1 MKRPNILLITSDQ
14 QHYSM
19 LGSVNPKLK
28 TPNLDRL
35 AAEGALCTRAY
46 CPNPTCTPSRSSIL
60 TGMYP
65 SHHGAWTL
73 GTKLPETMPTLND
86 PLHDQGY
93 QTALIGKAHFQPLAS
108 TPEYPSLEAPEKL
121 HDLEFWK
128 NYHSGFYGFD
138 HIELLRN
145 HTAEQHVGQHYAL
158 WMEEKGLKDWRKY
171 FFPPAGRMP
180 YRGMGRWKLPEEYHY
195 NTWIAERTNAMLEE
209 YSQKSQPFFL
219 WASFPDPHY
228 PQLVPAPWDRMYRPK
243 DMQMQEFSFDEH
255 DKNPPY
261 YREVFKRH
269 PNFAPYRETG
279 FGIHGL
285 YRQPYH
291 KRELQRQLAYAYGM
305 VSFMDKYIGK
315 ILDKLRELDL
325 EKDTIIVFT
334 TDHGDMFGQHGL
346 RHKCIFHYED
356 LLKIPMIVKYAGH
369 IPAGSRIEGIQ
380 SLIDLAPT
388 FLSLCGIPVPEQ
400 MDGVDESTVWTGQA
414 ASARGY
420 AICENRHE
428 PHTMN
433 MRSYMEERYK
443 ITVHDGRS
451 YGELFD
457 LQNDPEEHN
466 NLWDSEEHRVLKAEV
481 LFRFALAE
489 LAKAEG
495 HPAHCTFTEG
505 GFELQLDR
513 TAGTGKIFNLADD
526 PERKDDLWL
535 SNNFLNEKIRLLL
548 RCITCHMAREPM
560 PMPRIAS
567 A

>member
-65 SHHGAWTL
+65 SHHGAWSL
-73 GTKLPETMPTLND
+73 GTKLPEDAPTIND
-86 PLHDQGY
+86 VLHENGY

-121 HDLEFWK
+121 HDLDFWK

-171 FFPPAGRMP
+171 FFPPEGRMP
-180 YRGMGRWKLPEEYHY
+180 FKGMGRWKLPEEFHY
-195 NTWIAERTNAMLEE
+195 NTWIAERTNATLEE
-209 YSQKSQPFFL
+209 YRQKDQPFFL

-228 PQLVPAPWDRMYRPK
+228 PQLVPAPWDQMYRAK
-243 DMQMQEFSFDEH
+243 DMEMQEFSFDEH

-261 YREVFKRH
+261 YREVFKRF
-269 PNFAPYRETG
+269 PNFKPYQETG

-291 KRELQRQLAYAYGM
+291 KKELQRQLAYAYGM
-305 VSFMDKYIGK
+305 VSLMDKYIGK
-315 ILDKLRELDL
+315 ILDKLRELEL

-356 LLKIPMIVKYAGH
+356 LLRIPMIVKYAGH
-369 IPAGSRIEGIQ
+369 IPAGSRIDGLQ

-388 FLSLCGIPVPEQ
+388 FLSLCGIPAPAC
-400 MDGVDESTVWTGQA
+400 MDGVDQQDVWLGVRE
-414 ASARGY
+414 SARPY

-433 MRSYMEERYK
+433 IRSYMEERYK
-443 ITVHDGRS
+443 VTVHDGRS
-451 YGELFD
+451 YGELYD
-457 LQNDPEEHN
+457 LQSDPEEHD
-466 NLWDSEEHRVLKAEV
+466 NLWDSEAHRPLKAEL
-481 LFRFALAE
+481 LFRFAMAE
-489 LAKAEG
+489 LEKAEG
-495 HPAHCTFTEG
+495 HPTCTTFTEDG
-505 GFELQLDR
+505 WELRIDRQSMAGEIFHLAEDPDRSANLWADLNHLDQ
-513 TAGTGKIFNLADD
+513 
-526 PERKDDLWL
+526 
-535 SNNFLNEKIRLLL
+535 KIRLLL
-548 RCITCHMAREPM
+548 RCITCRMANEPM

>member
-65 SHHGAWTL
+65 SHHGAWSL
-73 GTKLPETMPTLND
+73 GTKLPEDAPTIND
-86 PLHDQGY
+86 VLHENGY

-121 HDLEFWK
+121 HDLDFWK

-171 FFPPAGRMP
+171 FFPPEGRMP
-180 YRGMGRWKLPEEYHY
+180 YRGMGRWKLPEEFHY

-209 YSQKSQPFFL
+209 YRQKDQPFFL

-228 PQLVPAPWDRMYRPK
+228 PQLVPAPWDQMYRAK
-243 DMQMQEFSFDEH
+243 DMEMQEFSFDEH

-261 YREVFKRH
+261 YREVFKRF
-269 PNFAPYRETG
+269 PNFKPYRETG

-291 KRELQRQLAYAYGM
+291 KKELQRQLAYAYGM
-305 VSFMDKYIGK
+305 VSLMDKYIGK

-356 LLKIPMIVKYAGH
+356 LLRIPMIVKYAGH
-369 IPAGSRIEGIQ
+369 IPAGSRIDGLQ

-388 FLSLCGIPVPEQ
+388 FLSLCGIPVPAC
-400 MDGVDESTVWTGQA
+400 MDGVDQQDVWQGVRE
-414 ASARGY
+414 SARPY

-433 MRSYMEERYK
+433 IRSYMEERYK
-443 ITVHDGRS
+443 VTVHDGRS
-451 YGELFD
+451 YGELYD
-457 LQNDPEEHN
+457 LQNDPEEHD
-466 NLWDSEEHRVLKAEV
+466 NLWNSEAHRPIKAEL
-481 LFRFALAE
+481 LFRFAMAE
-489 LAKAEG
+489 LEKAEG
-495 HPAHCTFTEG
+495 HPTCTTFAEDG
-505 GFELQLDR
+505 WELRIDRQSMTGEIFHLAEDPDRSANLWAAPNHLDQ
-513 TAGTGKIFNLADD
+513 
-526 PERKDDLWL
+526 
-535 SNNFLNEKIRLLL
+535 KIRLLL
-548 RCITCHMAREPM
+548 RCITCRMANEPI

>member
-1 MKRPNILLITSDQ
+1 
-14 QHYSM
+14 M

-65 SHHGAWTL
+65 SHHGAWSL
-73 GTKLPETMPTLND
+73 GTKLPEDAPTIND
-86 PLHDQGY
+86 VLHENGY

-121 HDLEFWK
+121 HDLDFWK

-171 FFPPAGRMP
+171 FFPPEGRMP
-180 YRGMGRWKLPEEYHY
+180 YRGMGRWKLPEEFHY

-209 YSQKSQPFFL
+209 YRQKDQPFFL

-228 PQLVPAPWDRMYRPK
+228 PQLVPAPWDQMYRAK
-243 DMQMQEFSFDEH
+243 DMEMQEFSFDEH

-261 YREVFKRH
+261 YREVFKRF
-269 PNFAPYRETG
+269 PNFKPYRETG

-291 KRELQRQLAYAYGM
+291 KKELQRQLAYAYGM
-305 VSFMDKYIGK
+305 VSLMDKYIGK

-356 LLKIPMIVKYAGH
+356 LLRIPMIVKYAGH
-369 IPAGSRIEGIQ
+369 IPAGSRIDGLQ

-388 FLSLCGIPVPEQ
+388 FLSLCGIPVPAC
-400 MDGVDESTVWTGQA
+400 MDGVDQQDVWQGVRE
-414 ASARGY
+414 SARPY

-433 MRSYMEERYK
+433 IRSYMEERYK
-443 ITVHDGRS
+443 VTVHDGRS
-451 YGELFD
+451 YGELYD
-457 LQNDPEEHN
+457 LQNDPEEHD
-466 NLWDSEEHRVLKAEV
+466 NLWNSEAHRPIKAEL
-481 LFRFALAE
+481 LFRFAMAE
-489 LAKAEG
+489 LEKAEG
-495 HPAHCTFTEG
+495 HPTCTTFAEDG
-505 GFELQLDR
+505 WELRIDRQSMTGEIFHLAEDPDRSANLWAAPNHLDQ
-513 TAGTGKIFNLADD
+513 
-526 PERKDDLWL
+526 
-535 SNNFLNEKIRLLL
+535 KIRLLL
-548 RCITCHMAREPM
+548 RCITCRMANEPI

>member
-65 SHHGAWTL
+65 SHHGAWSL
-73 GTKLPETMPTLND
+73 GTKLPEDAPTIND
-86 PLHDQGY
+86 VLHENGY

-121 HDLEFWK
+121 HDLDFWK

-171 FFPPAGRMP
+171 FFPPEGRMP

-209 YSQKSQPFFL
+209 YRQKDQPFFL

-228 PQLVPAPWDRMYRPK
+228 PQLVPAPWDQMYRAK
-243 DMQMQEFSFDEH
+243 DMEMQEFSFDEH

-261 YREVFKRH
+261 YREVFKRF
-269 PNFAPYRETG
+269 PNFKPYRETG

-291 KRELQRQLAYAYGM
+291 KKELQRQLAYAYGM
-305 VSFMDKYIGK
+305 VSLMDKYIGK

-356 LLKIPMIVKYAGH
+356 LLRIPMIVKYAGH
-369 IPAGSRIEGIQ
+369 IPAGSRIDGLQ

-388 FLSLCGIPVPEQ
+388 FLSLCGIPAPAC
-400 MDGVDESTVWTGQA
+400 MDGVDQQDVWQGVR
-414 ASARGY
+414 ASARPY

-433 MRSYMEERYK
+433 IRSYMEERYK
-443 ITVHDGRS
+443 VTVHDGRS
-451 YGELFD
+451 YGELYD
-457 LQNDPEEHN
+457 LQNDPEEHD
-466 NLWDSEEHRVLKAEV
+466 NLWDSEAHRPLKAEL
-481 LFRFALAE
+481 LFRFAMAE
-489 LAKAEG
+489 LEKAEG
-495 HPAHCTFTEG
+495 HPTCTTFAEDG
-505 GFELQLDR
+505 WELRIDRQSMTGEIFHLAEDPDR
-513 TAGTGKIFNLADD
+513 TANLWAAPNHLDQ
-526 PERKDDLWL
+526 
-535 SNNFLNEKIRLLL
+535 KIRLLL
-548 RCITCHMAREPM
+548 RCITCRMANEPI

>member
-35 AAEGALCTRAY
+35 AAEGAMCTRAY

-209 YSQKSQPFFL
+209 YSQKVSLSSCGRAFQTHTIPN
-219 WASFPDPHY
+219 WS
-228 PQLVPAPWDRMYRPK
+228 
-243 DMQMQEFSFDEH
+243 
-255 DKNPPY
+255 PP
-261 YREVFKRH
+261 R
-269 PNFAPYRETG
+269 
-279 FGIHGL
+279 GIG
-285 YRQPYH
+285 
-291 KRELQRQLAYAYGM
+291 
-305 VSFMDKYIGK
+305 
-315 ILDKLRELDL
+315 
-325 EKDTIIVFT
+325 
-334 TDHGDMFGQHGL
+334 
-346 RHKCIFHYED
+346 C
-356 LLKIPMIVKYAGH
+356 
-369 IPAGSRIEGIQ
+369 
-380 SLIDLAPT
+380 
-388 FLSLCGIPVPEQ
+388 
-400 MDGVDESTVWTGQA
+400 TGQ
-414 ASARGY
+414 R
-420 AICENRHE
+420 ICKCRNFLLTSTTK
-428 PHTMN
+428 PT
-433 MRSYMEERYK
+433 
-443 ITVHDGRS
+443 
-451 YGELFD
+451 L
-457 LQNDPEEHN
+457 LP
-466 NLWDSEEHRVLKAEV
+466 
-481 LFRFALAE
+481 
-489 LAKAEG
+489 
-495 HPAHCTFTEG
+495 G
-505 GFELQLDR
+505 GF
-513 TAGTGKIFNLADD
+513 
-526 PERKDDLWL
+526 
-535 SNNFLNEKIRLLL
+535 
-548 RCITCHMAREPM
+548 
-560 PMPRIAS
+560 
-567 A
+567 